1 MIGETGK
8 NTGLLV
14 YNQYLRRKRIALVA
28 ALIVTLAAALY
39 SLGIG
44 SIPISLPDIFAVLTG
59 GGEKMQR
66 TAIMNIRLPR
76 AVTAILVGSAL
87 AAAGAVM
94 QCVLRNPLA
103 SASSLGVSQGA
114 AFGAALGIVVFGGG
128 VVNSA
133 NATTAIT
140 INNPYIVTLC
150 AFVFGM
156 VSTVVVVLIS
166 QFKKNVGPAG
176 LILAG
181 TALSSLFSGASTILQ
196 YFADDTKLGAIV
208 FWTFGNLGSTNW
220 SELAILL
227 AALLAAMLYFLFNR
241 WNYNA
246 MESGADTAKSL
257 GVNTRAVMLV
267 SMGICSLLAAVAVSF
282 VGIISF
288 VGLVAPHIMRKFV
301 GNDYRYLI
309 PGSAVVGALL
319 LVLADLVSRTV
330 MAPVI
335 LPIGA
340 LTSFLGAPMFLFLL
354 FKGGK
359 RMVEV
364 KNITFSYGRS
374 AGRTLEDVA
383 FDIQNGECVAVLGN
397 NGAGKSTL
405 LKCIDRIHPTKDGV
419 VVVDGKSVFAMT
431 NRTMAQHI
439 AYVPQNAAAVNL
451 TVFDTVLLGRKP
463 YIKWDATAE
472 DRRIVSDIIH
482 QMGLDSYVLRNVSEL
497 SGGEAQ
503 KVVMA
508 RALAQQP
515 KFLLLDEPTS
525 NLDPKN
531 QHEVLQVV
539 TDIAKRTGSA

>member
-1 MIGETGK
+1 MMK
-8 NTGLLV
+8 NTKDAGLLV
-14 YNQYLRRKRIALVA
+14 YDRYLRRKRVALAAALV
-28 ALIVTLAAALY
+28 VTLVSALY
-39 SLGIG
+39 SLGVG
-44 SIPISLPDIFAVLTG
+44 SIPISMSDIFAVLTG
-59 GGEKMQR
+59 GGERMQR

-76 AVTAILVGSAL
+76 AVTAILVGAAL
-87 AAAGAVM
+87 ASAGAVM

-166 QFKKNVGPAG
+166 QLKRNVGPAG

-220 SELAILL
+220 RELGIMLL
-227 AALLAAMLYFLFNR
+227 VLLAAMLYFLLNR

-257 GVNTRAVMLV
+257 GVNTRGVMLA

-301 GNDYRYLI
+301 GNDYRYLV
-309 PGSAVVGALL
+309 PGSAVVGSLL

-359 RMVEV
+359 
-364 KNITFSYGRS
+364 KNG
-374 AGRTLEDVA
+374 
-383 FDIQNGECVAVLGN
+383 
-397 NGAGKSTL
+397 
-405 LKCIDRIHPTKDGV
+405 
-419 VVVDGKSVFAMT
+419 
-431 NRTMAQHI
+431 
-439 AYVPQNAAAVNL
+439 
-451 TVFDTVLLGRKP
+451 
-463 YIKWDATAE
+463 
-472 DRRIVSDIIH
+472 
-482 QMGLDSYVLRNVSEL
+482 
-497 SGGEAQ
+497 
-503 KVVMA
+503 
-508 RALAQQP
+508 
-515 KFLLLDEPTS
+515 
-525 NLDPKN
+525 
-531 QHEVLQVV
+531 
-539 TDIAKRTGSA
+539 